1 MNGWAIVDLVPH
13 TGPMV
18 LLDEL
23 LDFGTDHVA
32 CAMTVREGTMF
43 VDAASGFPAWAG
55 IELMAQAI
63 AVWNGC
69 TARTQGDAVRPG
81 FLLGTRSYSCP
92 VTHFP
97 IGAKLRVLAERGFN
111 DPEGMAAF
119 NCSIEHG
126 DTRAQARLTVFSPPD
141 AAALLSPDHP
151 LLEPGNPS

>member
-1 MNGWAIVDLVPH
+1 MNHWSIADLVPH

-32 CAMTVREGTMF
+32 CALTVREGAMF
-43 VDAASGFPAWAG
+43 VDAHSGFPAWAG

-63 AVWNGC
+63 AAWNGC
-69 TARTQGDAVRPG
+69 TARTQGEDVRVG
-81 FLLGTRSYSCP
+81 FLLGTRSYRC
-92 VTHFP
+92 TALNFP
-97 IGAKLRVLAERGFN
+97 IGAKLRVLAERSFN

-119 NCSIEHG
+119 NCRIEHG
-126 DTRAQARLTVFSPPD
+126 HTLAQARLTVFSPPD

-151 LLEPGNPS
+151 LLEPGHSS